1 MSPLQYLEK
10 AELITAKRGDYK
22 QFCSAYEK
30 AREIF
35 GIEES
40 VVAVLFELYGKESYQ
55 ILFGEE

>member
-1 MSPLQYLEK
+1 MTAREYLEI
-10 AELITAKRGDYK
+10 AEQVTEERGDYDK
-22 QFCSAYEK
+22 FCFAYEK